1 MGTVVGVLV
10 KASLGTEMDVV
21 VVDDALLE
29 VVLEMISDVVSS
41 GRVSFARRLMDP
53 SSFKKKPR
61 LSAQQV
67 GSLTQQ

>member
-1 MGTVVGVLV
+1 MGTVGVLV
-10 KASLGTEMDVV
+10 RASLGTEMDVV
-21 VVDDALLE
+21 VVDASLLE

-41 GRVSFARRLMDP
+41 GRVSFARRSMDP